1 MDRKAKTA
9 AKPESCTPPPS
20 AAPEM
25 HSVQDSEA
33 FKQQGND
40 YFRSG
45 NFAEAVKSYTQAIE
59 VSQQN
64 PQNYIYYCN
73 RATAYFYLK
82 DYESAE
88 AGEHPRSASRV
99 DCKESLALNPRY
111 MKAYTRLTSVYSK
124 LGRYE
129 DAVRACE
136 AGLVIDPSNPDL
148 SSLLPSLKQHLTS
161 QSSEPQQGQQGQ
173 QGQQPSLGNLFQSM
187 ASNPMVQS
195 LAQNLSNGSASFSDI
210 MNNPY
215 VSELFG

>member
-1 MDRKAKTA
+1 MR
-9 AKPESCTPPPS
+9 
-20 AAPEM
+20 
-25 HSVQDSEA
+25 SVQDSEV

-73 RATAYFYLK
+73 RATSYFYLK

-88 AGEHPRSASRV
+88 AGEHPGSALRV
-99 DCKESLALNPRY
+99 DCKKALALNPRY
-111 MKAYTRLTSVYSK
+111 MKAYTRLASVYSK

-136 AGLVIDPSNPDL
+136 AGLAIDPSNRDL

-161 QSSEPQQGQQGQ
+161 QSSESQQGQ
-173 QGQQPSLGNLFQSM
+173 QGQQPNLGNLFQSM
-187 ASNPMVQS
+187 ASNPMVQN

-215 VSELFG
+215 VSQLFG